1 MARRILDVGDFAND
15 GTGDSIRVAA
25 IKLNETLAEVYNF
38 FGNGSVLTFGT
49 LTSST
54 TGNTVLGGDSF
65 RVVGNTGQV
74 SIGTDNP
81 TVLFL
86 SLIHI

>member
-54 TGNTVLGGDSF
+54 PGNTVLGWIQF
-65 RVVGNTGQV
+65 
-74 SIGTDNP
+74 
-81 TVLFL
+81 
-86 SLIHI
+86 